1 MEKKALWK
9 EATGW
14 LYKSVLIYSLAGI
27 VGGVLAVIAAFAMM
41 GSALEGDIFG
51 AAESADA
58 LDTIAMIVNIVV
70 LGGYA
75 LFFVY
80 AGKFRELLS
89 GDDANAA
96 GSLRTAHLL
105 LAVGTLLC
113 ILPIP
118 FVEYIA
124 GIIDLIAWFML
135 LSAYGKLM
143 NSTSLP
149 ELAAAGMKKLRK
161 AMLLS
166 VIGAIIAFIPF
177 IGFVGGILTLIAFF
191 MTLKGWS
198 MVAKSEIE

>member
-9 EATGW
+9 ETTGW
-14 LYKSVLIYSLAGI
+14 LYKSVLIYSLASI
-27 VGGVLAVIAAFAMM
+27 VGSVLAVIAAFATI
-41 GSALEGDIFG
+41 GSALEGDIMG
-51 AAESADA
+51 AAESAGA

-80 AGKFRELLS
+80 GGKFRDLLS

-96 GSLRTAHLL
+96 GSLRNAHLI
-105 LAVGTLLC
+105 LAIGTLLC

-124 GIIDLIAWFML
+124 AIINIIAWFML

-166 VIGAIIAFIPF
+166 VVGAIIAFIPF
-177 IGFVGGILTLIAFF
+177 IGIVGSILALIAFF

-198 MVAKSEIE
+198 MVAKSEI

>member
-27 VGGVLAVIAAFAMM
+27 LGAVLTVIAAFATV
-41 GSALEGDIFG
+41 GSALEGDLMG
-51 AAESADA
+51 AADSAEA
-58 LDTIAMIVNIVV
+58 LDMIAMIVNILI

-80 AGKFRELLS
+80 AGKFRDLLS

-96 GSLRTAHLL
+96 GSLRNAHLI
-105 LAVGTLLC
+105 LAISTLLC

-124 GIIDLIAWFML
+124 GIINLIAWFML

-166 VIGAIIAFIPF
+166 VVGAIIAFIPF
-177 IGFVGGILTLIAFF
+177 IGIVGGILSLIAFF
-191 MTLKGWS
+191 MTFKGWS
-198 MVAKSEIE
+198 MVAKSEI

>member
-27 VGGVLAVIAAFAMM
+27 LGAVLTVIAAFAML
-41 GSALEGDIFG
+41 GSAMEGDLMG
-51 AAESADA
+51 AADSAEA
-58 LDTIAMIVNIVV
+58 LDIITMIVNILV

-80 AGKFRELLS
+80 AGKFRDLLS

-96 GSLRTAHLL
+96 GSLRNAHLI
-105 LAVGTLLC
+105 LAIGTLLY

-124 GIIDLIAWFML
+124 AIINLIAWFML

-166 VIGAIIAFIPF
+166 VVGAIIAFIPF
-177 IGFVGGILTLIAFF
+177 IGIVGGILSLIAFF

-198 MVAKSEIE
+198 MVAKSEI

>member
-1 MEKKALWK
+1 M
-9 EATGW
+9 
-14 LYKSVLIYSLAGI
+14 YKSVLIYSLAGI
-27 VGGVLAVIAAFAMM
+27 LGAVLAVIAALATL
-41 GSALEGDIFG
+41 GSAMEGDLMG
-51 AAESADA
+51 AADSAEA
-58 LDTIAMIVNIVV
+58 LDMIVMIVNILV

-80 AGKFRELLS
+80 AGKFRDLLS

-96 GSLRTAHLL
+96 GSLRNAHLI
-105 LAVGTLLC
+105 LAIGTLLC
-113 ILPIP
+113 LLPIP

-124 GIIDLIAWFML
+124 GIIEIIAWFML

-166 VIGAIIAFIPF
+166 VVGAIIALIPF
-177 IGFVGGILTLIAFF
+177 IGIVGGILSLIAFF

-198 MVAKSEIE
+198 MVAKSEI

>member
-27 VGGVLAVIAAFAMM
+27 LGAVLAVIAAFAML
-41 GSALEGDIFG
+41 GSAMEGDLMG
-51 AAESADA
+51 AADSAEA
-58 LDTIAMIVNIVV
+58 LDMITMIVNILV

-80 AGKFRELLS
+80 AGKFRDLLS

-96 GSLRTAHLL
+96 GSLRNAHLI
-105 LAVGTLLC
+105 LAIGTLLY

-124 GIIDLIAWFML
+124 AIINLIAWFML

-166 VIGAIIAFIPF
+166 VVGAIIAFIPF
-177 IGFVGGILTLIAFF
+177 IGIVGGILSLIAFF

-198 MVAKSEIE
+198 MVAKSEI